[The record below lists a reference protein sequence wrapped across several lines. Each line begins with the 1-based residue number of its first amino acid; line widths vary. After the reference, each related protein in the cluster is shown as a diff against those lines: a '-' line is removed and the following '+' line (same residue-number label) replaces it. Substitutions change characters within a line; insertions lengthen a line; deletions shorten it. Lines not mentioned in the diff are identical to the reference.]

1 MALQIIVLGS
11 AAGGGVPQWNCAC
24 EVCRLAWKASGR
36 VRRRT
41 QAGLAV
47 SANGSAWHLIN
58 ASPDLRQQILQNV
71 RLWPNGTG
79 RSTPIASVTIMGT
92 EVDQVGGLL
101 TLREGQE
108 YRLFA
113 PRGVLDVLSAN
124 ALFQPLDADSVE
136 CCPLELEQGASL
148 LEGDG
153 GASELTITAFAVPGK
168 IGSHAVN
175 VGLLIGEASAQPKMA
190 FVPACARVTDAL
202 VDRLSGVDLLFFDG
216 SFWSHDEM
224 AKVGQAHRSPLS
236 MGHLPISGPEGSVAM
251 WKDATIGQKVFIH
264 VNNTNPILI
273 DDSAERRFV
282 EASGWSV
289 ACDGQEYVL

>member
-1 MALQIIVLGS
+1 MALHAIVLGS

-24 EVCRLAWKASGR
+24 EVCRLAWNTSGR

-41 QAGLAV
+41 QAGLAI
-47 SANGSAWHLIN
+47 SANGRTWHLIN

-71 RLWPNGTG
+71 RLWPNGAG
-79 RSTPIASVTIMGT
+79 RNTPIASVTIMGT

-101 TLREGQE
+101 ILREEQT

-124 ALFQPLDADSVE
+124 ALFQPLDADAVE
-136 CCPLELEQGASL
+136 RRPLELEQGTAL
-148 LEGDG
+148 LESDG

-168 IGSHAVN
+168 IGAHAVN
-175 VGLLIGEASAQPKMA
+175 VGLSIGEGTAPPKMA
-190 FVPACARVTDAL
+190 FVPSCARVTDAL
-202 VDRLSGVDLLFFDG
+202 VDRLSGVELLLFDG

-236 MGHLPISGPEGSVAM
+236 MGHVPMSGPEGSVAM
-251 WKDATIGQKVFIH
+251 WKDAAIGRKVFIH
-264 VNNTNPILI
+264 INNTNPVLI
-273 DDSAERRFV
+273 EDSAERGFV
-282 EASGWSV
+282 EAAGWSI